1 MLVLRLAN
9 LALLALY
16 PVAWVSPLATAGL
29 LPWFE
34 GSQVSILGGLG
45 DLWQV
50 DAGLAVLVA
59 LFAVVIPYCKTLT
72 LVAVQFGW
80 LGRKAMP
87 AVEALGK
94 LSMVEVFLVAV
105 YIVVVKGVGLGHVTP
120 AWGLWL
126 FTACVLGQMWV
137 AHATAR
143 LMAASRS

>member
-1 MLVLRLAN
+1 MMLRLAN
-9 LALLALY
+9 LALLVLY
-16 PVAWVSPLATAGL
+16 PMAWVSPLATAGL

-34 GSQVSILGGLG
+34 GERVSILGGLG

-50 DAGLAVLVA
+50 DAALAGLVA
-59 LFAVVIPYCKTLT
+59 LFAVAIPYAKTLA
-72 LVAVQFGW
+72 LAAVQFGR
-80 LGRKAMP
+80 LGPRAMP
-87 AVEALGK
+87 AIETLGK

-126 FTACVLGQMWV
+126 FTGCVLVQIWI

-143 LMAASRS
+143 AGRGAR

>member
-1 MLVLRLAN
+1 MLRLSNLVLLV
-9 LALLALY
+9 LY
-16 PVAWVSPLATAGL
+16 PVSWVSPLATAGL

-34 GSQVSILGGLG
+34 GSRVSILGGLG

-50 DAGLAVLVA
+50 DAALALLVA
-59 LFAVVIPYCKTLT
+59 LFAVVIPYGKTLT
-72 LVAVQFGW
+72 LAAVQFGW
-80 LGRKAMP
+80 LGRGAMP
-87 AVEALGK
+87 AIEALGK

-126 FTACVLGQMWV
+126 FTACVLAQIWI

-143 LMAASRS
+143 RLDARAS